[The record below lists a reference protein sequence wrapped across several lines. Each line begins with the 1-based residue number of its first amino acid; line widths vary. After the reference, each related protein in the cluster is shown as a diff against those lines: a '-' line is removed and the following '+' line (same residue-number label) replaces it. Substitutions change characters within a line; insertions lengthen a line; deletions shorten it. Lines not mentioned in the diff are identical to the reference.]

1 MNIEKMTESVLASSV
16 QRSLRGTTLDNNEL
30 ADKNNQ
36 LLEGYDKKPYGDE
49 EEGYSQV
56 VSDDISAGVESDL
69 TSIVRTFTNG
79 GNIIEFV
86 PMSSD
91 PLAVE
96 EAMQK
101 TEYVNYIVRTQ
112 KNSFKIL
119 HDWFKSALIQR
130 YSVVKYYVDKRTQ
143 VKEDKFKN
151 VTKDELVTIEEELQ
165 TKNVKSLEIIS
176 TSEPDTS
183 IPEEVKAAISNA
195 IQQDFNS
202 LPSEQQDA
210 LILESGYQPLEYFDV
225 TFRIIE
231 EVECI
236 KIQCIPTE
244 DFIISEGASSKDDAI
259 VVGDRITK
267 TRGDLLAENYDK
279 ELIDSLSTMGNTDI
293 SKNSDIEKTR
303 QEISYGKRST
313 FSENTGDWAS
323 QEVEIYDL
331 YVKIDFDGDGIA
343 ERRHILMSGNT
354 ILENEVFNHVPYAIL
369 SSILMPFEVIGKSR
383 AEFIETTQR
392 MKTVVMRGMFDN
404 FNMSNTQRVA
414 ANENVNVDDLMDV
427 RPDGIV
433 RVRGNNPINNDLI
446 PISTQFTGDRALMIL
461 NSLDNA
467 KSITS
472 GNLQQNQGLLKD
484 SVANETATKT
494 SLMDRAGSAKIELV
508 AKNFAETGI
517 KDLFEGIAYL
527 VKRFQDD
534 EKEILV
540 LKKPMIITPYSWTN
554 DNYLICELLD
564 EEKNLEAMQFIFQL
578 QKDLI
583 LNGSV
588 LSDELKVY
596 KTLTKITKGLGLYD
610 TSNYFNDPTK
620 PDEILFAQNAQLQA
634 QVQQL
639 TAQVESM
646 ANPLAEAETIKAE
659 ASLIQAEAKQQ
670 LDIAKLQENQR
681 QFDIKT
687 QNQQKDFEE
696 KMIEK
701 LTELELK
708 YQKDVPGSVV

>member
-1 MNIEKMTESVLASSV
+1 MNIEKMTESVLAASIG
-16 QRSLRGTTLDNNEL
+16 RSLRGSTIYNNEL
-30 ADKNNQ
+30 ADKNNE
-36 LLEGYDKKPYGDE
+36 LLECYNSEPYGDE
-49 EEGYSQV
+49 EEGFSQIV
-56 VSDDISAGVESDL
+56 TSDVADLVESDL
-69 TSIVRTFTNG
+69 PSLMRIFSTGSML
-79 GNIIEFV
+79 EFV
-86 PMSSD
+86 PNSSD
-91 PLAVE
+91 PLAIE

-101 TEYVNYIVRTQ
+101 TEYVNHIIRTQ

-119 HDWFKSALIQR
+119 HDWFKSALIQK
-130 YSVVKYYVDKRTQ
+130 YSVVKYYVDTKTQ
-143 VKEDKFKN
+143 VKEEKYKG
-151 VTKDELVTIEEELQ
+151 VSKDELITIEEELQ

-195 IQQDFNS
+195 IQQDFNA
-202 LPSEQQDA
+202 LPQEQQDA

-259 VVGDRITK
+259 VIGDRITK
-267 TRGDLLAENYDK
+267 SRGDLLAEGFDK
-279 ELIDSLSTMGNTDI
+279 DLIDSLSSMGNTDI

-323 QEVEIYDL
+323 EEVEIYDL

-343 ERRHILMSGNT
+343 ERRHILMSGTT

-383 AEFIETTQR
+383 AELAQTTQR
-392 MKTVVMRGMFDN
+392 MKTVVTRGMFDN
-404 FNMSNTQRVA
+404 FHMSNNQRIA
-414 ANENVNVDDLMDV
+414 ANENVNIDDLLDV
-427 RPDGIV
+427 KANGVV
-433 RVRGNNPINNDLI
+433 RVEGDNPINNDII
-446 PISTQFTGDRALMIL
+446 PLGTQFTGDRALLIMQH
-461 NSLDNA
+461 LDNSRA
-467 KSITS
+467 NSTGQFIS
-472 GNLQQNQGLLKD
+472 NQGLDKD
-484 SVANETATKT
+484 AVGKETATRFQGVK
-494 SLMDRAGSAKIELV
+494 DAGAAKIELV
-508 AKNFAETGI
+508 ARNFAETGL

-534 EKEILV
+534 AKEINV
-540 LKKPMIITPYSWTN
+540 LGKTLLINPYFWTN
-554 DNYLICELLD
+554 DNYLACEALD
-564 EEKNLEAMQFIFQL
+564 DQKNLEAMQGIYQL

-588 LSDELKVY
+588 LSDESKVFN
-596 KTLTKITKGLGLYD
+596 TLTKITKGLGLYD
-610 TSNYFNDPTK
+610 TSKYFNDPTQ
-620 PDEILFAQNAQLQA
+620 PDQVLFAQNAQLQA

-681 QFDIKT
+681 QFDVKT

-708 YQKDVPGSVV
+708 YQKDVPGSSV